1 MTNKAQH
8 IASKTA
14 QEFKVQLKGAFQGN
28 YRVLV
33 LCCDNGKS
41 ETLIFTDSQDPFYIK
56 NNDIL
61 ELIKETL
68 SKPNN
73 D

>member
-33 LCCDNGKS
+33 LCCDNGKN

-68 SKPNN
+68 AKPNN